1 MAKILISGGT
11 GLIGTRLCEMLAK
24 RGEEVCILSRTRSGE
39 EDFTT
44 YLWNIE
50 KGDIEEAALKNTDV
64 IIHLAGASIGHGRWT
79 NERKKVI
86 VDSRVNSANLLY
98 EAVKKLKIRPK
109 AFISAS
115 GTGYYGAVTIDHVFK
130 ENDPPAND
138 FLGLTCQKWEAVADQ
153 FTTLGMRV
161 VKFRTA
167 VVLDKNE
174 GALPRLAQIINMGI
188 GSPAG
193 SGNQYMPWIHLEDL
207 CRLYIKAIDEEVY
220 KGAIN
225 GVAPEHQTNK
235 EFMKILSKVLKKPF
249 WMPNVPAF
257 VLKLILGEQSDLVLK
272 GSRVSSEK
280 AQNLGFKFEFPKLES
295 ALIQVYKN

>member
-1 MAKILISGGT
+1 M
-11 GLIGTRLCEMLAK
+11 IGTRLSDMLAK
-24 RGEEVCILSRTRSGE
+24 RGDEVCILSRSRLGKQ
-39 EDFTT
+39 DDTT

-50 KGDIEEAALKNTDV
+50 KGEIEEAALTNTDV
-64 IIHLAGASIGHGRWT
+64 IIHLAGAGIGDGRWT

-86 VDSRVNSANLLY
+86 IDSRVDSANLLF

-109 AFISAS
+109 VFISAS
-115 GTGYYGAVTIDHVFK
+115 GTGYYGAVTKDHIFK
-130 ENDPPAND
+130 ENDAPSND
-138 FLGLTCQKWEAVADQ
+138 FLGLTCQKWEAAADQ
-153 FTTLGMRV
+153 FATLGMRV

-167 VVLDKNE
+167 VVLDKKE
-174 GALPRLAQIINMGI
+174 GALPRLAQIVNMGI
-188 GSPAG
+188 GSPVG
-193 SGNQYMPWIHLEDL
+193 SGKQYMPWIHLEDL

-235 EFMKILSKVLKKPF
+235 EFMKILAKVLKKPF

-257 VLKLILGEQSDLVLK
+257 VLKLILGEQSDLVLE

-280 AQNLGFKFEFPKLES
+280 AQNLGFEFKFPKFES
-295 ALIQVYKN
+295 ALNQVYKN